1 MKNTLEIY
9 YEAAF
14 MKFNEII
21 IQKSV
26 EKLLNGEDYREEII
40 NAINVE
46 FLDFA
51 FAFFKQILEAK
62 LSDKAIN
69 LAWYKDSFINSANL
83 DPSEAAIFA
92 GMNKKTISNIYGSA
106 TKEIMINVANAN
118 IDYLEGILSSLEGD
132 ENIGISIKI
141 SHKNI
146 SVELNLS
153 ESLLVINALATK
165 KIALRGGAWSSIGKR
180 VEKPLMLALCKKCG
194 VKKAFIDAEI
204 FRKNEDLDFDRE
216 VDFRLFRR
224 DKGKIYRV
232 EVKLMGDPES
242 ADAVIARD
250 TDIFIADTL
259 SAQNKSQLNAL
270 GIEFLELKN
279 NKNCIRDF
287 KAILKRLDVPCR

>member
-1 MKNTLEIY
+1 M
-9 YEAAF
+9 
-14 MKFNEII
+14 
-21 IQKSV
+21 
-26 EKLLNGEDYREEII
+26 
-40 NAINVE
+40 
-46 FLDFA
+46 
-51 FAFFKQILEAK
+51 
-62 LSDKAIN
+62 
-69 LAWYKDSFINSANL
+69 
-83 DPSEAAIFA
+83 
-92 GMNKKTISNIYGSA
+92 
-106 TKEIMINVANAN
+106 
-118 IDYLEGILSSLEGD
+118 
-132 ENIGISIKI
+132 
-141 SHKNI
+141 
-146 SVELNLS
+146 
-153 ESLLVINALATK
+153 
-165 KIALRGGAWSSIGKR
+165 
-180 VEKPLMLALCKKCG
+180 
-194 VKKAFIDAEI
+194 KKAFIDAEI